1 MRSVT
6 RRTQSTKEIRR
17 REAYDAVLKGLQQAL
32 LEGATLHQLSVGELA
47 KRAGISRSRFY
58 AHFRDKGEFLCAWLD
73 DVRDDM
79 ATASA
84 AWTDLGP
91 DPAIDELHEALS
103 AMVNAYQPHAQMMAA
118 LFDAAVYDDRVHD
131 HLSRIID
138 QNVAALTRH
147 IKRGQRQGW
156 IDPEL
161 LAGPTAAWLTWMAER
176 AQSQILKGASDRE
189 IERHVD
195 AFCEVVW
202 YALYA
207 SSTEVRS
214 TVARLDSASV

>member
-17 REAYDAVLKGLQQAL
+17 REAYDAILKGLQQAL
-32 LEGATLHQLSVGELA
+32 REGATLHQLSVGELA

-91 DPAIDELHEALS
+91 APTINELHEALS
-103 AMVNAYQPHAQMMAA
+103 EMVNAYQPHAQMMAA

-131 HLSRIID
+131 HLSRISD

-147 IKRGQRQGW
+147 IQRGQRQGW

-176 AQSQILKGASDRE
+176 AQSQILKGASERE

-195 AFCEVVW
+195 AFSEVVW

-207 SSTEVRS
+207 SSTEVPS
-214 TVARLDSASV
+214 TVAGLDPASV

>member
-17 REAYDAVLKGLQQAL
+17 QEAYDAILHGLQQAL
-32 LEGATLHQLSVGELA
+32 LDGATLHQLSVGELA

-79 ATASA
+79 DTASA

-91 DPAIDELHEALS
+91 DPTFEELHEALS
-103 AMVNAYQPHAQMMAA
+103 QMVYAYQPRAQMMAA

-131 HLSRIID
+131 HLSRITD
-138 QNVAALTRH
+138 HHVAALARH
-147 IKRGQRQGW
+147 IQRGQRQGW

-161 LAGPTAAWLTWMAER
+161 LAEPTAAWLTWMAER

-195 AFCEVVW
+195 AFCQVVW

-207 SSTEVRS
+207 SSTDIRS
-214 TVARLDSASV
+214 IAAGMDATS